1 MSRCH
6 SATNNDDYFPRF
18 SRQRCG
24 GSNRNGTLF
33 KTYSNVRADLSSRDI
48 PLPLCLCVKLCLCLQ
63 TLQSDGMLASARIHY
78 EKKPGTPR
86 GNVSYREIG
95 ARRQFSGCLAGVLQR
110 SGCATV

>member
-1 MSRCH
+1 MEPFVSRCH

-48 PLPLCLCVKLCLCLQ
+48 PLPLCLCVKLCLCRATACL
-63 TLQSDGMLASARIHY
+63 TTSLALRTAAVYMPS
-78 EKKPGTPR
+78 
-86 GNVSYREIG
+86 
-95 ARRQFSGCLAGVLQR
+95 CLYA
-110 SGCATV
+110 